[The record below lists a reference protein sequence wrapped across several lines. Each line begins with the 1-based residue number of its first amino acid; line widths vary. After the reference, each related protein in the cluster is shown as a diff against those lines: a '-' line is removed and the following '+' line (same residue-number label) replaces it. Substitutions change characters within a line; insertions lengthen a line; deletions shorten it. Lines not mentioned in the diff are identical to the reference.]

1 MTATTVTPICRESSP
16 STLEAVFPSHTKSF
30 ANTFNPGQ
38 NIINATMSTASISL
52 PVLTIP
58 LYYIL
63 AIYPH
68 GHASVIASK
77 GNPKQLDNRNPKSST
92 MADSLRKR
100 LSARELAAYER
111 AESCHRNHLE
121 NMPLFVAAVL
131 VGLLAEQRA
140 GEGAIGLSAFCTGW
154 MVIRIL
160 YTANYIVT
168 ETQQWS
174 YVRSLLYFA
183 GTGWAFL
190 TFYRAATVLGN

>member
-1 MTATTVTPICRESSP
+1 
-16 STLEAVFPSHTKSF
+16 
-30 ANTFNPGQ
+30 
-38 NIINATMSTASISL
+38 MSTASISL

-92 MADSLRKR
+92 MVESLRKR

-154 MVIRIL
+154 MLIRIL

-174 YVRSLLYFA
+174 YDRESGFA
-183 GTGWAFL
+183 PQGASYAAPLPPSIDMPKPKAIVNSSCASKRTGNGKQADEPKL
-190 TFYRAATVLGN
+190 

>member
-1 MTATTVTPICRESSP
+1 MCLDSSP
-16 STLEAVFPSHTKSF
+16 SALEAVFPSHPKSF

-174 YVRSLLYFA
+174 YLRSLLYFA